1 MAIEFEVVTLFP
13 AMIEAQLSGGVVKRA
28 LDSGLARVGCVDP
41 RAFAKDAHRTV
52 DDRPYGGG
60 PGMVMKPDVVALAI
74 DEAMRRLPQG
84 SRRVYLSAQGR
95 RFDQNKARQVA
106 SWPGVMLLAGR
117 YEGVDER
124 LIESHIDEE
133 WSIGDVILTG
143 GELPAGIVID
153 AVVRLLPGALNDEES
168 ALQDSFALTRPILDW
183 PHYTRP
189 EQWQGREVPSVL
201 REGNHAAIA
210 RYRLKQALGR
220 TFERRPDLLEGLEL
234 SREERE
240 LLREYVEEMKL

>member
-1 MAIEFEVVTLFP
+1 
-13 AMIEAQLSGGVVKRA
+13 
-28 LDSGLARVGCVDP
+28 
-41 RAFAKDAHRTV
+41 
-52 DDRPYGGG
+52 
-60 PGMVMKPDVVALAI
+60 MKPDVVALAI